1 MRFIKLFEQF
11 VNEAKTE
18 EMFISMGADGMSAK
32 EKKDYIK
39 QINSETGATVSIK
52 GNDIAYRGTK
62 EQLRA
67 ALEIHF
73 PDGDEDDLDV
83 DSWIENEWQS

>member
-1 MRFIKLFEQF
+1 MKHIKLFEQF

-32 EKKDYIK
+32 EKKDYIN
-39 QINSETGATVSIK
+39 QIKSETGATVSIK
-52 GNDIAYRGTK
+52 GNDITYKGTK

-83 DSWIENEWQS
+83 DYWIENGWQS